1 MATVFAARQKGPGGV
16 GRLVAVKLIAP
27 GLSQDASFE
36 KMFLREARIA
46 ARLEHPNIVRVYDV
60 REVSGEMLLTME
72 FVHGATLASLRERA
86 GGPTPPGVAV
96 RIARD
101 VARGLHAAHEAKDQE
116 GQPLGLVHQ
125 DISPQ
130 NVMVG
135 YDGCSKL
142 LDFGVARLAA
152 EDASRTD
159 TVRGK
164 PSYLTPEQLAGERL
178 DRRTDVF
185 ALGIVLYEMLTGDRL
200 FRRATLAET
209 HLAVAQHQ
217 GLDRSAIRTPMSPAI
232 LGVLER
238 ALRRAQEDRFES
250 ADALRRALESAAEA
264 SGIAVAEDAEVSAWA
279 RATSPPVVDP
289 VALER
294 EIADWEAAEVGSI
307 ADLPTE
313 PPASRPLGTS
323 TGTAVTRTHAVP
335 DGTQKGRVPFSAVAV
350 GALLV
355 GALSAYFGFPGSGD
369 RSRPSSSPP
378 PPPPVISTPVV
389 PTGPLRCTVGAP
401 LEPMKLPRRV
411 TRLTVA
417 AHDERVL
424 VAAVAGKE
432 ARYSIGTVGA
442 RARVPL
448 TGPLVDTTPVAGE
461 LGLALAKPEGFLLV
475 HQRTHGPGHKPPPV
489 GSVIFQDIDR
499 KDGRPEAGTATMAL
513 IPSENA
519 GATSRPLTVY
529 VAGGRYAKEMSSV
542 TRRAHMTVFGPHMPL
557 RTMEIGSYQVVAP
570 LAPAVGIGTK
580 RGAVLLREH
589 GQILAYWFDIT
600 SATPAARAV
609 VSVGLH
615 GAPAVAFVGDTAVTL
630 WSERS
635 GEKGPSRLVG
645 SVVRPQDGA
654 WSTRRRLGDAPVS
667 TAAPSIA
674 VSDTRLYVAWM
685 GAESD
690 GPRVHLG
697 ASRLERDERG
707 DPKESAPI
715 DLQDAH
721 ASAVLVGE
729 GPADF
734 VQIATSSQHTW
745 LAWSHD
751 DVVETALVD
760 CQ

>member
-86 GGPTPPGVAV
+86 EGPIPPGIAV
-96 RIARD
+96 RVARD

-217 GLDRSAIRTPMSPAI
+217 GLDRSAIGTPMSPAI
-232 LGVLER
+232 LDVLDR
-238 ALRRAQEDRFES
+238 ALRRAKEERFES
-250 ADALRRALESAAEA
+250 AEAFRRALESAADA

-279 RATSPPVVDP
+279 RATSPPVLDP

-294 EIADWEAAEVGSI
+294 EIADWEAAEIASI

-323 TGTAVTRTHAVP
+323 TGAAVTRTHAVP
-335 DGTQKGRVPFSAVAV
+335 AGTRKGRVPFSAVAV
-350 GALLV
+350 GALLA
-355 GALSAYFGFPGSGD
+355 GALAAYFGFPGSGE
-369 RSRPSSSPP
+369 RSPP
-378 PPPPVISTPVV
+378 PPPAPPPVSSTPVA
-389 PTGPLRCTVGAP
+389 PTGPLRCALGAA

-432 ARYSIGTVGA
+432 VQYSIGTAGA
-442 RARVPL
+442 RARVPYAS
-448 TGPLVDTTPVAGE
+448 PAADPTPVAGE
-461 LGLALAKPEGFLLV
+461 LGLALARPEGFLAV
-475 HQRTHGPGHKPPPV
+475 HQRTHGPGNKPPPV
-489 GSVIFQDIDR
+489 GSVVFQDIDR
-499 KDGRPEAGTATMAL
+499 KDGRPEAVTATMAL

-519 GATSRPLTVY
+519 AATSRPLTVY
-529 VAGGRYAKEMSSV
+529 VAGGRYAKEPSTV
-542 TRRAHMTVFGPHMPL
+542 TRRAHMTVLGPHMPL

-570 LAPAVGIGTK
+570 LAPAVGIGTT

-589 GQILAYWFDIT
+589 GQILAYWFDMA
-600 SATPAARAV
+600 SASPGARAV
-609 VSVGLH
+609 VSVGFH
-615 GAPAVAFVGDTAVTL
+615 GEPALAFVGDTAVSL
-630 WSERS
+630 WSDRS
-635 GEKGPSRLVG
+635 GEKGPARLVG

-654 WSTRRRLGDAPVS
+654 WGTRRRLGDAPVS
-667 TAAPSIA
+667 PTAPSIA
-674 VSDTRLYVAWM
+674 VSDARLYVAWI
-685 GAESD
+685 GVESD
-690 GPRVHLG
+690 GPRVRLG
-697 ASRLERDERG
+697 ASRLDRDERG
-707 DPKESAPI
+707 DPKESAPV

-729 GPADF
+729 GPADL

-751 DVVETALVD
+751 DVVETALVE